1 MPGVKPFIARPS
13 RFGYVAGGLLLLL
26 DVVGMAIIQLR
37 GLVEGPG
44 EAALAVVIVGG
55 IALYALSEVL
65 VSAVA
70 RVVVDDDAVE
80 VRNQIGRRKRF
91 AATEVGHAL
100 RRSVFS
106 PAESGIYQ
114 EQLLLIAKDGR
125 RLARLWESDYGSA
138 SLKRVVESLGLSW
151 PEPETASKRNR
162 GAIAAVVI
170 LAVIAVG
177 LGVIAFAMLTH

>member
-1 MPGVKPFIARPS
+1 
-13 RFGYVAGGLLLLL
+13 
-26 DVVGMAIIQLR
+26 
-37 GLVEGPG
+37 
-44 EAALAVVIVGG
+44 
-55 IALYALSEVL
+55 
-65 VSAVA
+65 
-70 RVVVDDDAVE
+70 
-80 VRNQIGRRKRF
+80 
-91 AATEVGHAL
+91 
-100 RRSVFS
+100 
-106 PAESGIYQ
+106 
-114 EQLLLIAKDGR
+114 LLIAKDGR